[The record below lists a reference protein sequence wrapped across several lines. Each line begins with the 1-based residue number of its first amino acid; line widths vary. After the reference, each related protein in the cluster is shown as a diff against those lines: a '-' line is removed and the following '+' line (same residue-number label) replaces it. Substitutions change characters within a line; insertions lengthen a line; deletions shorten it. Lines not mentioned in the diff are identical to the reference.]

1 MTAPNDGR
9 APQSDATDS
18 ALDGHAEKPGVSD
31 KSDAGAGW
39 AGSEGRSG
47 EDSGQNKTTD
57 SKASAPASVT
67 EKHLTRSKQ
76 KKKNALLSL
85 AHRVFPDTP
94 PDLPPIFPIP
104 RTQSLAKQT
113 HEIVIPSHSTW
124 FSFDTIHSI
133 ERKSLPEFFNGL
145 HPSKTPSIYKNHRNF
160 MVNSF
165 RINPGE
171 YLTITACRR
180 NLVGDVAGVIKIHA
194 FLEQWGLI
202 NYQVEPDTRPSQVG
216 PTFRG
221 HFRITAHTPIQPFVP
236 VPTGVIPAQKSGQK
250 KTPIPAPSELI
261 STSSSK
267 DQPQQV
273 PELSKS
279 AQLSAPSASDVA
291 QASIIISKPSK
302 QQALSNLR
310 TRLLDFQNQ
319 RSQRYRRAPP
329 VTCSSCGVPC
339 GRNLPTPPKEKEN
352 AEVNTAAE
360 TIQPPT
366 TALSTDT
373 QANDKSNNETQPV
386 AIASSARW
394 HCLKN
399 TSMDLC
405 SGCFDDG
412 RFPATF
418 LSSDFIKL
426 GHGAS
431 PEEIALSR
439 LDAIIKGG
447 DVASSSNGSTNS
459 IAAIEAEAEELDPA
473 AVDLGDLYDDEE
485 GRLPWTHEE
494 IFLLLEGVE
503 HFDEDWGRI
512 AFHIGTRSKEECVE
526 KFLAY
531 SIEERFLVEGGAGG
545 VLGYRRAGEIL
556 KNAPLKSNGC
566 ARLNEKGAV
575 GEASGTNSN
584 AFKSS
589 WPISV
594 LDALPCTPAEDAG
607 MALSALL
614 ASVVDSATGKL
625 VANAAVHAVHE
636 AEAAAAKAAAA
647 AASLPRSASPTR
659 KTPVSPLKSPR
670 MSFAGLSG
678 IPSEFGH
685 SVHEAELSLKK
696 FGLIL
701 TRYER
706 KSSHLEHQ
714 RCQVENERRSVV
726 LDAIV
731 HQKEVRE
738 VRKRQKLEVAADGDA
753 EGEIQKVDDTSM
765 EVERNEELSD
775 GEESDAEEGDEG
787 EADEGEDGVE
797 GGDDDE
803 QDEQIGG
810 TLPEDVMMAEMIN
823 EETLEAVLGEVSAN
837 GMSVDEGE
845 EDDIIDV

>member
-31 KSDAGAGW
+31 KSDAEAGW

-47 EDSGQNKTTD
+47 EGGQNKTTD

-67 EKHLTRSKQ
+67 EKHLARSKQ

-104 RTQSLAKQT
+104 RAQSLAKQT

-145 HPSKTPSIYKNHRNF
+145 HPSKTPPIYKNHRNF

-236 VPTGVIPAQKSGQK
+236 VPTGVVPGQKSGQK

-267 DQPQQV
+267 DQPQQ
-273 PELSKS
+273 
-279 AQLSAPSASDVA
+279 
-291 QASIIISKPSK
+291 
-302 QQALSNLR
+302 
-310 TRLLDFQNQ
+310 

-329 VTCSSCGVPC
+329 VTCSSCGVP
-339 GRNLPTPPKEKEN
+339 
-352 AEVNTAAE
+352 
-360 TIQPPT
+360 
-366 TALSTDT
+366 ST
-373 QANDKSNNETQPV
+373 
-386 AIASSARW
+386 SARW

-418 LSSDFIKL
+418 LSSDFIQL
-426 GHGAS
+426 GH
-431 PEEIALSR
+431 
-439 LDAIIKGG
+439 
-447 DVASSSNGSTNS
+447 
-459 IAAIEAEAEELDPA
+459 
-473 AVDLGDLYDDEE
+473 DLYDDEE

-545 VLGYRRAGEIL
+545 VLGYRRAGETL
-556 KNAPLKSNGC
+556 KNAPVNSN
-566 ARLNEKGAV
+566 NEKDAI
-575 GEASGTNSN
+575 GEASGTNSK
-584 AFKSS
+584 ALKSS

-625 VANAAVHAVHE
+625 VADAAVHA
-636 AEAAAAKAAAA
+636 
-647 AASLPRSASPTR
+647 
-659 KTPVSPLKSPR
+659 
-670 MSFAGLSG
+670 
-678 IPSEFGH
+678 FGH

-775 GEESDAEEGDEG
+775 GEESDAEEGDEEG
-787 EADEGEDGVE
+787 EADEGDDGVE
-797 GGDDDE
+797 GGEDDE

-837 GMSVDEGE
+837 GMSVDERE